1 VSGISTWAGRQ
12 VLHALTDETLTGL
25 GESAGPARVLRE
37 AFTIAVRRCFADGD
51 PREITGYVRELLAR
65 RSVPC
70 DGAAAREAEALMRA
84 ALGRPAAADDIA
96 DDRTLALMILVI
108 SDLARATVADASP
121 GVERACSGAGAGSA
135 SVDAEGQAGPSADR
149 SADPASVL
157 LAALVD
163 QAEHRIAR
171 LDPAGRR

>member
-1 VSGISTWAGRQ
+1 MGGISTWAGRQ
-12 VLHALTDETLTGL
+12 VLHALRDETLTGL
-25 GESAGPARVLRE
+25 GGSVGPARVLRE
-37 AFTIAVRRCFADGD
+37 AFSIAVRRCFADGD

-96 DDRTLALMILVI
+96 DDRSLALMILVV

-121 GVERACSGAGAGSA
+121 AVEHADPVKQAESGARFA
-135 SVDAEGQAGPSADR
+135 
-149 SADPASVL
+149 SADPAAVL
-157 LAALVD
+157 LAALVEH
-163 QAEHRIAR
+163 AEHRIAR
-171 LDPAGRR
+171 RDPVGRR